1 MLAGANAKE
10 ATMAKAKKN
19 AAKKT
24 ARKAPVSKKD
34 LTRIDPGPRMSD
46 AVIHEGR
53 VFLAG
58 KVAERS
64 KGRSVREQT
73 AEVLAEI
80 DLVLKKAGTD
90 KTRILAANIWLSDI
104 STFGE
109 MNAVWDAWVV
119 PGRTPARATVEAK
132 LAAPEYKVE
141 IMVTAAL

>member
-1 MLAGANAKE
+1 
-10 ATMAKAKKN
+10 MAKTKKK
-19 AAKKT
+19 AV
-24 ARKAPVSKKD
+24 KAPKKAVRRAASSRNRD
-34 LTRIDPGPRMSD
+34 MKRIDPGPRMTS
-46 AVIHEGR
+46 AIIHDGR

-58 KVAERS
+58 QVADRS

-73 AEVLAEI
+73 AEVLQQIET
-80 DLVLKKAGTD
+80 LLKQAGTD
-90 KTRILAANIWLSDI
+90 RTKIITANIWLSDI

>member
-1 MLAGANAKE
+1 
-10 ATMAKAKKN
+10 MAKAKKK

-24 ARKAPVSKKD
+24 ARKAPVSKKN
-34 LTRIDPGPRMSD
+34 LTRIHPGPRMSD

-132 LAAPEYKVE
+132 LAGPEYKVE

>member
-1 MLAGANAKE
+1 
-10 ATMAKAKKN
+10 MAKAKKK
-19 AAKKT
+19 AAKKTPAKKT
-24 ARKAPVSKKD
+24 ARRSSRTPKE
-34 LTRIDPGPRMSD
+34 LTRIDPGPRMTD
-46 AVIHEGR
+46 AIIHEGR

-58 KVAERS
+58 KVADRS

-73 AEVLAEI
+73 ADVLEQI
-80 DLVLKKAGTD
+80 DATLKKAGTD
-90 KTRILAANIWLSDI
+90 KTRILTANIWLSDI
-104 STFGE
+104 STFSE

>member
-1 MLAGANAKE
+1 
-10 ATMAKAKKN
+10 MAKTKKKASRAARP
-19 AAKKT
+19 AAKSA
-24 ARKAPVSKKD
+24 ARRPVAKGREMR
-34 LTRIDPGPRMSD
+34 RIDAGPRMSS
-46 AVIHEGR
+46 AIIHDGR

-58 KVAERS
+58 RVADRS

-73 AEVLAEI
+73 ADVLDQIES
-80 DLVLKKAGTD
+80 LLKQAGSDRT
-90 KTRILAANIWLSDI
+90 KILTANIWLSDI

>member
-1 MLAGANAKE
+1 MLAGAKAKE
-10 ATMAKAKKN
+10 RKMAKAKK
-19 AAKKT
+19 AAKKPAAKT
-24 ARKAPVSKKD
+24 ARGRKD

-46 AVIHEGR
+46 AIIHEGR

-58 KVAERS
+58 QVAERS
-64 KGRSVREQT
+64 RGRSVREQT
-73 AEVLAEI
+73 AEILAEI
-80 DLVLKKAGTD
+80 DAVLKKAGTD
-90 KTRILAANIWLSDI
+90 KTRILTANIWLSDI
-104 STFGE
+104 STFNE

>member
-1 MLAGANAKE
+1 
-10 ATMAKAKKN
+10 MAKAKKK
-19 AAKKT
+19 AAKKVA
-24 ARKAPVSKKD
+24 ARRLGTRKD

-46 AVIHEGR
+46 AIIHEGR
-53 VFLAG
+53 IFLAG
-58 KVAERS
+58 QVAERS
-64 KGRSVREQT
+64 RGRSVREQT
-73 AEVLAEI
+73 AEILAEI
-80 DLVLKKAGTD
+80 DQVLKKAGTD
-90 KTRILAANIWLSDI
+90 KTRIITANIWLSDI

>member
-1 MLAGANAKE
+1 
-10 ATMAKAKKN
+10 MARTKKKVAKKV
-19 AAKKT
+19 
-24 ARKAPVSKKD
+24 ARRSSGASKD

-46 AVIHEGR
+46 AIIHEGR

-58 KVAERS
+58 KVADRS

-73 AEVLAEI
+73 AEVLEQI
-80 DLVLKKAGTD
+80 DATLKKAGTD
-90 KTRILAANIWLSDI
+90 KTRILTANIWLSDI
-104 STFGE
+104 STFSE

>member
-1 MLAGANAKE
+1 
-10 ATMAKAKKN
+10 MAKTKKKASRAARP
-19 AAKKT
+19 AAKK
-24 ARKAPVSKKD
+24 AAGRPAAKGREMR
-34 LTRIDPGPRMSD
+34 RIDAGPRMSS
-46 AVIHEGR
+46 AIIHDGR

-58 KVAERS
+58 RVADRS

-73 AEVLAEI
+73 ADVLDQIEN
-80 DLVLKKAGTD
+80 LLKQAGSDRT
-90 KTRILAANIWLSDI
+90 KILTANIWLSDI

>member
-1 MLAGANAKE
+1 
-10 ATMAKAKKN
+10 MAKAKKK
-19 AAKKT
+19 AAKKKV
-24 ARKAPVSKKD
+24 RKSSAAPKH

-46 AVIHEGR
+46 AIIHEGR

-58 KVAERS
+58 KVADRS

-73 AEVLAEI
+73 AEVLEQI
-80 DLVLKKAGTD
+80 DATLKKAGTD
-90 KTRILAANIWLSDI
+90 KTRILTANIWLSDI
-104 STFGE
+104 STFSE

>member
-1 MLAGANAKE
+1 V
-10 ATMAKAKKN
+10 AKAKR
-19 AAKKT
+19 AVRKT
-24 ARKAPVSKKD
+24 VARKLSPGKRD
-34 LTRIDPGPRMSD
+34 LLRVDPGPRMSS
-46 AVIHEGR
+46 AIIHEGR

-73 AEVLAEI
+73 ADILSEI
-80 DLVLKKAGTD
+80 DAVLKKAGTD
-90 KTRILAANIWLSDI
+90 KTRILTANIWLSDI

>member
-10 ATMAKAKKN
+10 ATMAKAKKK

-24 ARKAPVSKKD
+24 ARKAPASKKN

>member
-1 MLAGANAKE
+1 
-10 ATMAKAKKN
+10 MAKAKKR
-19 AAKKT
+19 ATKKR
-24 ARKAPVSKKD
+24 ARKSSRLLKD

-46 AVIHEGR
+46 AIIHEGR

-58 KVAERS
+58 KVADRS
-64 KGRSVREQT
+64 QGRSVREQT
-73 AEVLAEI
+73 AEVLEQI
-80 DLVLKKAGTD
+80 DTTLKKAGTD
-90 KTRILAANIWLSDI
+90 KTRILTANIWLSDI
-104 STFGE
+104 STFSE

>member
-1 MLAGANAKE
+1 
-10 ATMAKAKKN
+10 MAKAKKK

-24 ARKAPVSKKD
+24 ARKAPASKKD

-90 KTRILAANIWLSDI
+90 KTRIITANIWLSDI

-119 PGRTPARATVEAK
+119 PGRTPARATVESK